1 MKVEKLERADRLNQ
15 LPPYL
20 FAEIDRMK
28 SDAAK
33 KGLDIISL
41 GIGDPDLPTP
51 PHIIEALSEA
61 AKDPAN
67 HQYPSYVG
75 MIPFRQAV
83 ADWYKQRFGVDLD
96 PEREV
101 LSLIGSKEGIA
112 HISLA
117 FINPGDVSIV
127 PDPAYPVYHAGTV
140 FAGGETV
147 TMPLLPENQF
157 LPDLEDLKR
166 GVLRRAKL
174 LFLCYPNNPTAA
186 VATEEFFTQAVEF
199 AREHQVILVHDA
211 AYSEMYFDG
220 VQTLSILQ
228 IPGAKEVAVEFH
240 SLSKTYNMTG
250 WRVGFA
256 VGNEDVLAGLGAIKT
271 NVDSGIFQAVQ
282 HAGIAALTGD
292 QSCVEE
298 MRRTYERRRDVMVK
312 GLQSIGLNPNKPSAT
327 FYVWIPVPKK
337 YTSLEFTAHILKETG
352 VVITP
357 GNGFGETG
365 EGFVRMALT
374 QTEERIQEAV
384 DRIQKAGF

>member
-28 SDAAK
+28 TDAAK

-51 PHIIEALSEA
+51 AHIIEALTEA

-83 ADWYKQRFGVDLD
+83 ADWYKQRFAVDLD

-117 FINPGDVSIV
+117 FINPGDVAIV

-147 TMPLLPENQF
+147 TMPLLAENQF

-199 AREHQVILVHDA
+199 AREHEVILVHDA

-256 VGNEDVLAGLGAIKT
+256 VGNEDVLAGLGAVKT

-298 MRRTYERRRDVMVK
+298 MRRT
-312 GLQSIGLNPNKPSAT
+312 
-327 FYVWIPVPKK
+327 
-337 YTSLEFTAHILKETG
+337 
-352 VVITP
+352 
-357 GNGFGETG
+357 
-365 EGFVRMALT
+365 
-374 QTEERIQEAV
+374 
-384 DRIQKAGF
+384 

>member
-1 MKVEKLERADRLNQ
+1 MKLERAERLNR

-28 SDAAK
+28 TEAAK
-33 KGLDIISL
+33 KGLDIISF

-51 PHIIEALSEA
+51 PHIVEALNA
-61 AKDPAN
+61 AAQNPAN
-67 HQYPSYVG
+67 HQYPAYEG
-75 MIPFRQAV
+75 LRAFRHAV
-83 ADWYKQRFGVDLD
+83 AEWYKGRFEVELD

-101 LSLIGSKEGIA
+101 LILIGSKEGIA
-112 HISLA
+112 HLPLA
-117 FINPGDVSIV
+117 FLNPGDVSIV
-127 PDPAYPVYHAGTV
+127 PDPGYPVYHAGTV
-140 FAGGETV
+140 FAGGESV
-147 TMPLLPENQF
+147 KMPLLAENGF

-174 LFLCYPNNPTAA
+174 LFLNYPNNPTAA
-186 VATEEFFTQAVEF
+186 VATEEFFAQAVEC
-199 AREHQVILVHDA
+199 AREHEIILVHDA

-220 VQTLSILQ
+220 VKTRSVLQT
-228 IPGAKEVAVEFH
+228 PGAKEVSVEFH

-256 VGNEDVLAGLGAIKT
+256 VGNADVLSGLGAIKT
-271 NVDSGIFQAVQ
+271 NVDSGVFQAIQ
-282 HAGIAALTGD
+282 EAGVTALKGD

-298 MRRTYERRRDVMVK
+298 MRRVYERRRDLMVE
-312 GLQSIGLNPNKPSAT
+312 GLQSLGLQPNRPSAT

-337 YTSLEFTAHILKETG
+337 YTSLEFTAHLLRETG

-357 GNGFGETG
+357 GNGFGEAG

-374 QTEERIQEAV
+374 RGEERIQEALE
-384 DRIQKAGF
+384 RIRNAGF